1 MHTDGHNND
10 CVYLKTVLGT
20 WAAAR
25 EGFLVLSDHRVDWQ
39 FPGLRPLGP
48 DVVVFGGLRE
58 AWDPW
63 RGTFPVVD
71 FGAQALLVVEVT
83 SPDTRANDL
92 GVKVDFYHRVGVAFY
107 AVVDRHMRAD
117 GPDMRLLG
125 YRNTPDGYVALPPG
139 SDGRLWV
146 EPLRL
151 WLGIEDEAAVCYDEN
166 GEKLKDH
173 AELMQDLKAEAEA
186 RKAAEARS
194 IEEIEARRT
203 VEGRLKQL
211 EAEVQRLRGQ
221 SNGGP
226 PNPSAS

>member
-1 MHTDGHNND
+1 MCG
-10 CVYLKTVLGT
+10 
-20 WAAAR
+20 R
-25 EGFLVLSDHRVDWQ
+25 LSNGCNIPPCNASRSP
-39 FPGLRPLGP
+39 PGRSGASYNRKPSGDDFSPKILRPSSRE
-48 DVVVFGGLRE
+48 LRE
-58 AWDPW
+58 
-63 RGTFPVVD
+63 T
-71 FGAQALLVVEVT
+71 
-83 SPDTRANDL
+83 
-92 GVKVDFYHRVGVAFY
+92 
-107 AVVDRHMRAD
+107 
-117 GPDMRLLG
+117 
-125 YRNTPDGYVALPPG
+125 PG